1 MSQIMLL
8 LHRSTKN
15 HNLMKTKFFQI
26 LGVVAVSIISFSAC
40 ETDAC
45 KDVNCGDNGTCVDG
59 DCVCDSGYEGVNCQ
73 TEERAKF
80 IGSYSVT
87 EACTSGNYSYSMTIT
102 TSSTGV
108 DKIVA
113 QNFGDYSVDLIGT
126 VDGSSVSF
134 ANQTVGG
141 GTFSATGQISGSI
154 LTISYTVTAGSS
166 NDSCTITATK
176 Q

>member
-1 MSQIMLL
+1 
-8 LHRSTKN
+8 
-15 HNLMKTKFFQI
+15 MKTNLFQI
-26 LGVVAVSIISFSAC
+26 LGVVAIGVMSFSAC

-45 KDVNCGDNGTCVDG
+45 KDVNCGTNGTCVDG
-59 DCVCDSGYEGVNCQ
+59 DCVCDTGYEGVSCQ
-73 TEERAKF
+73 TEERTKF

-87 EACTSGNYSYSMTIT
+87 EACTSGNYTYSLTVT
-102 TSSTGV
+102 TSATGV

-113 QNFGDYSVDLIGT
+113 QNFGDYGVDLVGT
-126 VDGSSVSF
+126 VDGSNVTF

-141 GTFSATGQISGSI
+141 GTFSATGQLTGSI

-166 NDSCTITATK
+166 TDSCTITATK